1 MRKGKDIKVP
11 VMTAMDFKNKNK
23 QIVRSMQ
30 MKGNTE
36 DFIIKKK
43 YIINEGYLIKQKL
56 YNIKINR
63 NVEKIVLLGNGK

>member
-11 VMTAMDFKNKNK
+11 VMTVMDFKNKNK
-23 QIVRSMQ
+23 QIVWSMQ

-43 YIINEGYLIKQKL
+43 YIINEGYLIQQKL